1 MNFVLVCGNA
11 CANLHRECYRTLDD
25 IDDEEIARIS
35 FFCRVAEMYF
45 HHLAGPINVSVDFK
59 YDVLC
64 LRVFVYG
71 IPT

>member
-1 MNFVLVCGNA
+1 MGGTA
-11 CANLHRECYRTLDD
+11 RANLHREYYVLSDD

-35 FFCRVAEMYF
+35 VFCRAAEIDF
-45 HHLAGPINVSVDFK
+45 QHLAGPRNVSVKLK

-71 IPT
+71 IPA